1 MRSII
6 LGSVASLMLAG
17 TAAHATTV
25 YNTALPAVNT
35 TVGDGVAVT
44 TTDANG
50 TVTTVTGSGGPGN
63 RVSAPLALDSW
74 LQSNVGGNASVGITK
89 ERPQSGNGSV
99 AFTGL
104 TANNSKA
111 DLEYYF
117 SAPLTLADFA
127 GASYDWFRSS
137 ASTTNGIQTASFR
150 FLVNDA
156 SLSLPLSTY
165 LIFEPYYQGAP
176 ANVATDQWVTSSI
189 DGDSIF
195 WNNNGALTNGSTGL
209 FSSLDSII
217 AANPD
222 ILVYGLSVGIG
233 SGWSG
238 TFFGGVDNISYDFGA
253 RSDSFNFE
261 VAPVP
266 EPATW
271 TMLISGFALAGAAM
285 RRRSRQAVPSHA

>member
-6 LGSVASLMLAG
+6 LGSAVSLLLAG
-17 TAAHATTV
+17 TAAQATTV
-25 YNTALPAVNT
+25 YNTDLPAVNT
-35 TVGDGVAVT
+35 TVGAGVAVT
-44 TTDANG
+44 TSDANG
-50 TVTTVTGSGGPGN
+50 TVTTVTGPGGGGN
-63 RVSAPLALDSW
+63 RVSAPFAQDSW
-74 LQSNVGGNASVGITK
+74 LQASVGGNASVGITT
-89 ERPQSGNGSV
+89 ERAQSGNGSI
-99 AFTGL
+99 AFTGQ
-104 TANNSKA
+104 TANDSKA

-137 ASTTNGIQTASFR
+137 ASTAGSVQTVSFR
-150 FLVNDA
+150 FLVNDGA
-156 SLSLPLSTY
+156 LSLPLSTY
-165 LIFEPYYQGAP
+165 LIYEPVYQGTP
-176 ANVATDQWVTSSI
+176 VTTDQWNTASI

-195 WNNNGALTNGSTGL
+195 WNNNGALANGSGGL
-209 FSSLDSII
+209 YSSLDSII
-217 AANPD
+217 DANPG

-238 TFFGGVDNISYDFGA
+238 TFFGGVDSISYDFGA

-271 TMLISGFALAGAAM
+271 AMLISGFALAGAAM
-285 RRRSRQAVPSHA
+285 RRRSHQAVPSHA